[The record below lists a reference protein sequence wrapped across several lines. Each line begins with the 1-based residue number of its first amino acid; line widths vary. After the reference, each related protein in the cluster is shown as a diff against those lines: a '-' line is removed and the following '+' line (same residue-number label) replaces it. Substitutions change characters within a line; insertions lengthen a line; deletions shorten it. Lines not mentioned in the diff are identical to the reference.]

1 MGTDRHA
8 SATAIAHFAKRIICL
23 QYIACS
29 PYPFIIGKFHFMAT
43 AVWGLMLVDIGD
55 RRDFAASLA
64 ERQSNQ
70 AKSSMEMVD
79 SPKGSTGVSAKDSF
93 FALAASRK
101 ATKSATT
108 VHRALSLRENIR
120 SNLVGWIG
128 STITLGAVVRKW

>member
-1 MGTDRHA
+1 
-8 SATAIAHFAKRIICL
+8 
-23 QYIACS
+23 
-29 PYPFIIGKFHFMAT
+29 MAT